1 MKSNIHY
8 FLFFVLFFII
18 QNVKSQTDD
27 GVKKSYIPNISIA
40 TPQVASMSKVNEIPV
55 DIATGRINY
64 TIPIFEIKEGEFTM
78 PINLSYNYSGLLVDE
93 TPGYAG
99 VGWTF
104 NIGGAVMHIIKG
116 LNDEEHLLERSMM
129 HNYFNK
135 LPPYQDENLPE
146 SKARIL
152 DLFEKI
158 AEGKIDGRP
167 DKYSINIGNISCS
180 FYLDK
185 DDNPIFMKNENY
197 KLVKNGSSGFTLTD
211 DKGINYI
218 FSLPQI
224 NKNTS
229 SSSEGYSYNSSF
241 LIKEI
246 NFPHTSNKITF
257 YYADPNTLYDIY
269 DSYTSANT
277 IINYY
282 NNWSTTKSR
291 TETSSSVTKLSKIT
305 TDNYTIELQYDD
317 NPTELAVAVVTKL
330 EIKNKAGIAIKTY
343 DFSYSQ
349 WSGRRKNLL
358 DLKYNGQ
365 VINSMEYDE
374 SLAYPNFSEGDLAKK
389 DLWGY
394 YNSTGSLP
402 LSNAP
407 VNPLD
412 NPGIKPNFTS
422 TQIGSLKKI
431 TYQTKGYSIIEYE
444 PNTVFMNVADY
455 NLPYSDE
462 KGGNTSISA
471 TTTNIGGTRIDT
483 LDIVTIIGELKIYNK
498 LSNDPTV
505 KGWENRTSS
514 VILYKE
520 GERLNPIF
528 ERSQLWTKDGH
539 WMPEQSSFINQASVS
554 INSPG
559 RYFLEATSSEGSM
572 AHVIATYQQPTPPSN
587 QTVGGIRVKQVKNCD
602 FNGAC
607 IMTTYNYSQSGKSI
621 GIILQK
627 PQFYSGSF
635 FTDRTNCLP
644 ANDDTS
650 SRTYYYSYNSISPL
664 SNFRGS
670 PVLYKKVEQIEGN
683 LLENNGRTVFLYSGG
698 GVNFLHD
705 EGYNIGQLDQKNI
718 LSKTGDTIQKQKNTY
733 LNNVERNNRRFVLG
747 LECKLTR
754 TTFNMYGGFNAPL
767 NCSPILPRPLSDFV
781 TETFTHE
788 SKNYF
793 LEKEDH
799 TSYFN
804 GRTLIQ
810 NTVNSYDS
818 ETGNLK
824 NQVSTNSNGEDL
836 RTQYFYITDSEMA
849 NEPFRNELVAKKMVG
864 KPIKTQSFN
873 GEKISEQK
881 IEYRNDGST
890 SNLLLPK
897 YVYANK
903 GVQDIN
909 NLKDKKITYDQYDE
923 KGNVLQYT
931 VEGGLPV
938 AIIWGYNKTQPIAK
952 VENAS
957 YDQISSYVS
966 NLQNRSDL
974 DDDNCLTEDC
984 NEQILRNNLKTL
996 RTSFPQFMITTYTY
1010 NPLLGVTSV
1019 TDPKGVP
1026 SYYEYDAVGRL
1037 KFVKD
1042 YELNVLQ
1049 KYCYNYKGQLT
1060 DCSDNTSTSEY
1071 IYKSAAR
1078 SGTFTKK
1085 NCAAGGT
1092 GQSVTYNQARGAVT
1106 STISQADADSKGLTK
1121 FNTEGQVYANAN
1133 GACIFYSAAI
1143 SRSIAKNN
1151 CAVGGTGSSVSYS
1164 QTYGAEHS
1172 FSSQA
1177 EADSKGLS
1185 KFNTE
1190 GQVYANANGTC
1201 IFYSAAISRS
1211 IAKNNC
1217 AVGGTGSSV
1226 PYSQAYGAEH
1236 SFSSQAEADSKG
1248 LSKFNTEGQAYANA
1262 NGTCTFYSAAIS
1274 GSIAKNNC
1282 AAGGTGS
1289 SVPYSQAYG
1298 AEHSFSS
1305 QAEADSKGLSKFNTE
1320 GQAYANANGT
1330 CTFYSAAISGSIT
1343 KNNCAVGGTGSSVP
1357 YSQTYGAEH
1366 SFSSQAEA
1374 DSKGLSKF
1382 NTEGQAYANA
1392 NGTCT
1397 FYSAAISGSIAKN
1410 NCAAGGTGSSVPYS
1424 QSYGAEY
1431 SFSSQADAD
1440 NRGLTKFNTEGQV
1453 YANANG
1459 YCTFYSVAIS
1469 RLIAKNDCTVGGE
1482 GSSVPYSQIYGAERS
1497 FSSQAEADS
1506 KGLAKFNTEGQV
1518 YANAN
1523 GKCTFYSIAYSDTF
1537 TNDECGLTGTGTNHL
1552 YTLAARAEK
1561 SEVSQGEANYK
1572 AVLRFLAEGQIYAN
1586 TEGSCVFNSAPLGG
1600 YFLKNSCPAGTVS
1613 TSGPIY
1619 FEQSRGT
1626 VTSKISQANAD
1637 ELAVTKFN
1645 TDGLNY
1651 ANAVGEC
1658 FYYSAPISGSFTK
1671 TNCPPGGIGSTNVY
1685 SVGYGAGKSKVS
1697 QVEADAQ
1704 ALEQLNYY
1712 GKVQAEYGGTCT
1724 YLSQRVV
1731 YKIYKNDYCPPGT
1744 TFPYVYYIVEQ
1755 GKYDSEISQ
1764 VDADNKAW
1772 ADVSA
1777 NAQAYANTNG
1787 ICLRHGEVE
1796 E

>member
-1 MKSNIHY
+1 
-8 FLFFVLFFII
+8 
-18 QNVKSQTDD
+18 
-27 GVKKSYIPNISIA
+27 
-40 TPQVASMSKVNEIPV
+40 
-55 DIATGRINY
+55 
-64 TIPIFEIKEGEFTM
+64 
-78 PINLSYNYSGLLVDE
+78 
-93 TPGYAG
+93 
-99 VGWTF
+99 
-104 NIGGAVMHIIKG
+104 
-116 LNDEEHLLERSMM
+116 
-129 HNYFNK
+129 
-135 LPPYQDENLPE
+135 
-146 SKARIL
+146 
-152 DLFEKI
+152 
-158 AEGKIDGRP
+158 
-167 DKYSINIGNISCS
+167 
-180 FYLDK
+180 
-185 DDNPIFMKNENY
+185 
-197 KLVKNGSSGFTLTD
+197 
-211 DKGINYI
+211 
-218 FSLPQI
+218 
-224 NKNTS
+224 
-229 SSSEGYSYNSSF
+229 
-241 LIKEI
+241 
-246 NFPHTSNKITF
+246 
-257 YYADPNTLYDIY
+257 
-269 DSYTSANT
+269 
-277 IINYY
+277 
-282 NNWSTTKSR
+282 
-291 TETSSSVTKLSKIT
+291 
-305 TDNYTIELQYDD
+305 
-317 NPTELAVAVVTKL
+317 
-330 EIKNKAGIAIKTY
+330 
-343 DFSYSQ
+343 
-349 WSGRRKNLL
+349 
-358 DLKYNGQ
+358 
-365 VINSMEYDE
+365 MEYDE
-374 SLAYPNFSEGDLAKK
+374 NLAYPNFSEGDLAKK

-394 YNSTGSLP
+394 YNFNGSLP
-402 LSNAP
+402 LNNAP
-407 VNPLD
+407 LNPLD

-422 TQIGSLKKI
+422 TKIGSLKRI
-431 TYQTKGYSIIEYE
+431 THQTKGYSLIEYE

-455 NLPYSDE
+455 NLPYPNDSNSSE
-462 KGGNTSISA
+462 TLSA
-471 TTTNIGGTRIDT
+471 TTTNTGGSGIDDLDVVSVPVT
-483 LDIVTIIGELKIYNK
+483 LKLYSK
-498 LSNDPTV
+498 LSRDVLNKGRGMRTSTV
-505 KGWENRTSS
+505 K
-514 VILYKE
+514 LFKD
-520 GERLNPIF
+520 GEELSPIF
-528 ERSQLWTKDGH
+528 EKNKTWEYDGGWPTQDEFIDETLVTINTPGKYYLKAISNVGSTAH
-539 WMPEQSSFINQASVS
+539 IMTTLQQSAQTF
-554 INSPG
+554 
-559 RYFLEATSSEGSM
+559 
-572 AHVIATYQQPTPPSN
+572 N
-587 QTVGGIRVKQVKNCD
+587 QTVGGMRVKEVKNCD
-602 FNGAC
+602 FSGAC
-607 IMTTYNYSQSGKSI
+607 ITTTYNYSQSGKST
-621 GIILQK
+621 GIMLQK

-698 GVNFLHD
+698 AVNFLHD

-810 NTVNSYDS
+810 NTVNSYDP

-849 NEPFRNELVAKKMVG
+849 NEPFRNELVAKKMVS

-881 IEYRNDGST
+881 TEYRNDGST

-909 NLKDKKITYDQYDE
+909 NLKDKKVTYDQYDE

-1026 SYYEYDAVGRL
+1026 SYYEYDSFGRL

-1078 SGTFTKK
+1078 SGMFTKK

-1133 GACIFYSAAI
+1133 G
-1143 SRSIAKNN
+1143 
-1151 CAVGGTGSSVSYS
+1151 
-1164 QTYGAEHS
+1164 
-1172 FSSQA
+1172 
-1177 EADSKGLS
+1177 
-1185 KFNTE
+1185 
-1190 GQVYANANGTC
+1190 TC

-1211 IAKNNC
+1211 IA
-1217 AVGGTGSSV
+1217 
-1226 PYSQAYGAEH
+1226 
-1236 SFSSQAEADSKG
+1236 
-1248 LSKFNTEGQAYANA
+1248 
-1262 NGTCTFYSAAIS
+1262 
-1274 GSIAKNNC
+1274 
-1282 AAGGTGS
+1282 
-1289 SVPYSQAYG
+1289 
-1298 AEHSFSS
+1298 
-1305 QAEADSKGLSKFNTE
+1305 
-1320 GQAYANANGT
+1320 
-1330 CTFYSAAISGSIT
+1330 

-1397 FYSAAISGSIAKN
+1397 F
-1410 NCAAGGTGSSVPYS
+1410 
-1424 QSYGAEY
+1424 
-1431 SFSSQADAD
+1431 
-1440 NRGLTKFNTEGQV
+1440 
-1453 YANANG
+1453 
-1459 YCTFYSVAIS
+1459 
-1469 RLIAKNDCTVGGE
+1469 
-1482 GSSVPYSQIYGAERS
+1482 
-1497 FSSQAEADS
+1497 
-1506 KGLAKFNTEGQV
+1506 
-1518 YANAN
+1518 
-1523 GKCTFYSIAYSDTF
+1523 
-1537 TNDECGLTGTGTNHL
+1537 
-1552 YTLAARAEK
+1552 
-1561 SEVSQGEANYK
+1561 
-1572 AVLRFLAEGQIYAN
+1572 
-1586 TEGSCVFNSAPLGG
+1586 
-1600 YFLKNSCPAGTVS
+1600 
-1613 TSGPIY
+1613 
-1619 FEQSRGT
+1619 
-1626 VTSKISQANAD
+1626 
-1637 ELAVTKFN
+1637 
-1645 TDGLNY
+1645 
-1651 ANAVGEC
+1651 
-1658 FYYSAPISGSFTK
+1658 
-1671 TNCPPGGIGSTNVY
+1671 
-1685 SVGYGAGKSKVS
+1685 
-1697 QVEADAQ
+1697 
-1704 ALEQLNYY
+1704 
-1712 GKVQAEYGGTCT
+1712 
-1724 YLSQRVV
+1724 
-1731 YKIYKNDYCPPGT
+1731 
-1744 TFPYVYYIVEQ
+1744 
-1755 GKYDSEISQ
+1755 
-1764 VDADNKAW
+1764 
-1772 ADVSA
+1772 
-1777 NAQAYANTNG
+1777 
-1787 ICLRHGEVE
+1787 
-1796 E
+1796 